1 METYLYKYVCSG
13 YYYGKYEGLR
23 NIYPKKQITDQEAE
37 MFAKRDLKKQK
48 GYEHCDITLLVKY
61 KMTVESEKIY
71 SGITKIPF
79 SNNIESKPLSLD

>member
-1 METYLYKYVCSG
+1 METYLYKYVCPG

-23 NIYPKKQITDQEAE
+23 NIYPNKKITDQEAE
-37 MFAKRDLKKQK
+37 MFAKRELKKQM
-48 GYEHCDITLLVKY
+48 GYENCDITLLIKY

-79 SNNIESKPLSLD
+79 SNNIEYKPLSLD